1 MSEEKVRKTYD
12 REFKISAV
20 RLILDSGRSTA
31 SVARDLGVS
40 ENTLCIWKKKYLA
53 DIEGALPGKGNLK
66 PEEEEIRRLKRE
78 LDHVKMERDI
88 LKKAV
93 AFFAKEP

>member
-1 MSEEKVRKTYD
+1 MSEEKLRKTYD

-20 RLILDSGRSTA
+20 RLILDSGRSVA
-31 SVARDLGVS
+31 SVARDLGIA
-40 ENTLCIWKKKYLA
+40 ENTLFIWKKKYLA
-53 DIEGALPGKGNLK
+53 DIEEAFPGKGNLK

-78 LDHVKMERDI
+78 LEHVKMERDI